1 VHQPSPESWLGALRA
16 PFMWVLDPMGFNM
29 FSKKKK
35 DIQGK
40 LTVFHLKLNVDE
52 ISTYLK
58 GKCVVTPDKGNN
70 WKHNDKVKSYDVTYL
85 GTDPFIF
92 YHKNA
97 NEFASS
103 INGRDCVN
111 DGEIDI
117 EWEWVEGYFLATANN
132 QIIFCAPELEIIQL
146 MVNGKLESNN
156 IKKSMQGEVIE
167 LDLGIDNVNA
177 VHKSHVFRDGVVFSN
192 RLVSLSVRH
201 RRANDFVHYHE

>member
-1 VHQPSPESWLGALRA
+1 
-16 PFMWVLDPMGFNM
+16 MWVLDPMGFNM

-35 DIQGK
+35 DVQGK

>member
-1 VHQPSPESWLGALRA
+1 
-16 PFMWVLDPMGFNM
+16 M

-40 LTVFHLKLNVDE
+40 LTKFYLKLNLDE

-58 GKCVVTPDKGNN
+58 DKSVVTPDKGND
-70 WKHNDKVKSYDVTYL
+70 WKRNDKVKSYDITYL
-85 GTDPFIF
+85 GTNPFIF
-92 YHKNA
+92 HHKNT

-103 INGRDCVN
+103 INGRDCIN

-117 EWEWVEGYFLATANN
+117 EWEWLEGYFFARAND

-146 MVNGKLESNN
+146 MVNGKLESDN

-167 LDLGIDNVNA
+167 LHLGIDNVNA

-192 RLVSLSVRH
+192 RLVSLSVCH
-201 RRANDFVHYHE
+201 SRASDFVHYHE

>member
-1 VHQPSPESWLGALRA
+1 
-16 PFMWVLDPMGFNM
+16 MWVLDPMGFNM

-52 ISTYLK
+52 ISAYLK

-70 WKHNDKVKSYDVTYL
+70 WKHNDKVKSYDITYL
-85 GTDPFIF
+85 GTDPFLF

-146 MVNGKLESNN
+146 MVNGKLESDN

-177 VHKSHVFRDGVVFSN
+177 VHKSHVFRNGVVFSN
-192 RLVSLSVRH
+192 RLVLLSVRH
-201 RRANDFVHYHE
+201 RRANYFVHYHE

>member
-1 VHQPSPESWLGALRA
+1 
-16 PFMWVLDPMGFNM
+16 MWVLDPMGFNM

-70 WKHNDKVKSYDVTYL
+70 WKHNDKVKSYDITYL
-85 GTDPFIF
+85 GTDPFLF

-146 MVNGKLESNN
+146 MVNGKLESDN

-177 VHKSHVFRDGVVFSN
+177 VHKSHVFRNGVVFSN
-192 RLVSLSVRH
+192 RLVLLSVRH
-201 RRANDFVHYHE
+201 RRANYFVHYHE

>member
-1 VHQPSPESWLGALRA
+1 
-16 PFMWVLDPMGFNM
+16 MWVLDSMGFNM

-70 WKHNDKVKSYDVTYL
+70 WKRNDKVKSYDITYL
-85 GTDPFIF
+85 GTDPFLF

-146 MVNGKLESNN
+146 MVNGKLESDN

-192 RLVSLSVRH
+192 RLASLSVCH
-201 RRANDFVHYHE
+201 SRANDFVHYHE

>member
-1 VHQPSPESWLGALRA
+1 
-16 PFMWVLDPMGFNM
+16 M

-40 LTVFHLKLNVDE
+40 LTVFYLKLNLDE
-52 ISTYLK
+52 ISIYLK
-58 GKCVVTPDKGNN
+58 DKSVVEPDKGND
-70 WKHNDKVKSYDVTYL
+70 WKRNDNVKSYDITYL

-117 EWEWVEGYFLATANN
+117 EWEWLEGYFFVKAND

-146 MVNGKLESNN
+146 MVNGKLESDN
-156 IKKSMQGEVIE
+156 ILKSMQGEVIE

-177 VHKSHVFRDGVVFSN
+177 VHKSHVLRDGIVFSN
-192 RLVSLSVRH
+192 RLVSLCVCHSRSS
-201 RRANDFVHYHE
+201 DFVHYHE